1 MMRHIPSSF
10 SRYRFPE
17 TEDFKHLF
25 NLHPLMSLIIE
36 SLKKKVSFFF
46 SKSEILFI
54 LSTFLFSAVRVL
66 FETSTLSSL
75 LYISDYEDLPMLCNF
90 IEITLRYG
98 CSPVN
103 LLHIF
108 RTLFPRNT
116 SGWLLLNVRH
126 IDILIICGTVF
137 IRLYRL
143 F

>member
-1 MMRHIPSSF
+1 MMRHIPSSY

-36 SLKKKVSFFF
+36 SLKNKVSFFF

-75 LYISDYEDLPMLCNF
+75 LYFSDYEYLPMFRSSHPDVFLWKCFLKIYSKFIGEHPCRSATSIKLLCN
-90 IEITLRYG
+90 
-98 CSPVN
+98 
-103 LLHIF
+103 
-108 RTLFPRNT
+108 
-116 SGWLLLNVRH
+116 
-126 IDILIICGTVF
+126 LIKHDV
-137 IRLYRL
+137 
-143 F
+143 

>member
-1 MMRHIPSSF
+1 MMRHIPSSY

-36 SLKKKVSFFF
+36 SLKNKVSFFF

-75 LYISDYEDLPMLCNF
+75 LYISDYEDLPMFRSSHPDVFLGKCVLKIYSKFIGEHPCRSATSIKLLCN
-90 IEITLRYG
+90 
-98 CSPVN
+98 
-103 LLHIF
+103 
-108 RTLFPRNT
+108 
-116 SGWLLLNVRH
+116 
-126 IDILIICGTVF
+126 LIKHDV
-137 IRLYRL
+137 
-143 F
+143 